1 MKEKQRADAYKM
13 YVTDSLFFLQHL
25 VAQNE
30 NDDDRQ
36 MFSSKYR
43 DIMENY
49 ENPKDEEDAEEIRN
63 RIIEKV
69 NKLAGE
75 KI

>member
-1 MKEKQRADAYKM
+1 M

-25 VAQNE
+25 VAGDE
-30 NDDDRQ
+30 NDADRQ

-43 DIMENY
+43 EIMENY
-49 ENPKDEEDAEEIRN
+49 DNPKEEENAEDIRN

-69 NKLAGE
+69 NKLAGG
-75 KI
+75 KV